1 MGKYFTV
8 EELCK
13 SNTAKAKGISNVP
26 NHIQTDN
33 LEQLIKNVLDPLR
46 EAYGKPIYVNSGF
59 RCPKLNKEVGGKWNS
74 EHLSGCAADISS
86 NNKSDNAIIFEL
98 VKSLKL
104 PFNQLIWEK
113 GNNHY
118 PDWIHISYNKFNN
131 RQQIL
136 KL

>member
-26 NHIQTDN
+26 NHIQTYN
-33 LEQLIKNVLDPLR
+33 LEQLIQNVLDPLR

-74 EHLSGCAADISS
+74 EHLDGRAADIDVHSKEG
-86 NNKSDNAIIFEL
+86 NKQLFDLIQKLN
-98 VKSLKL
+98 L
-104 PFNQLIWEK
+104 PFRQLIDEADFSWV
-113 GNNHY
+113 HV
-118 PDWIHISYNKFNN
+118 SYNKNDVK
-131 RQQIL
+131 RQVL